1 MSDYILK
8 WKQADWDTKEGTAL
22 ITDAVNNF
30 FRKQNELTDKWST
43 SKIDHFTVRGDFPA
57 EAYPWLEQMRKTVPP
72 DIGWSKVF
80 RILDFR
86 SGDGAGGESG
96 FDIACAGAGLYFEE
110 MKPGE
115 RVKLKQAQGTSMRV
129 PFVMYAD
136 GISWERTLLQDG
148 RWWDM
153 DDNMREIGNAYNLCM
168 AQTMYALIEAVG
180 ASNDT
185 TWQNPTPGGLSV
197 NDYNYLAS
205 RDANTIDEAIFKIID
220 NADNWG
226 GINVHTTFVIVAP
239 YRLRNRLKR
248 ALSEDTYGFKGTD
261 FNIQTVFT
269 SHLTD
274 NTKYYVAPL
283 HVAGR
288 VGIRKDLE
296 VEFGTD
302 ILSYTDFATGRCR
315 LGGAIIN
322 DKLITRCATS

>member
-1 MSDYILK
+1 MSDYIIK
-8 WKQADWDTKEGTAL
+8 WQQANWNTKEGTAK
-22 ITDAVNNF
+22 IADAVNNF
-30 FRKQNELTDKWST
+30 YRKQNSFINKWST

-96 FDIACAGAGLYFEE
+96 FDIACAGSGVYFEE
-110 MKPGE
+110 LKPGE
-115 RVKLKQAQGTSMRV
+115 RIKLKQAKGTSMRV

-153 DDNMREIGNAYNLCM
+153 DDNMREIANAYNLCL
-168 AQTMYALIEAVG
+168 AKTLYALIEAVG

-185 TWQNPTPGGLSV
+185 SWQNPTPGGLSV
-197 NDYNYLAS
+197 NDYNYVAS
-205 RDANTIDEAIFKIID
+205 RDANTIDEAIFKIIE

-239 YRLRNRLKR
+239 YRLRGRLKR

-261 FNIQTVFT
+261 FNIQTVLT

-274 NTKYYVAPL
+274 NSKYYVAPL
-283 HVAGR
+283 QVAGR

-302 ILSYTDFATGRCR
+302 ILAYTDFATGICR